1 MTHKGIIDEVPMKT
15 KPILF
20 LIVCVMIIG
29 ICKPLPAEQRTND
42 VYVTIGSGDT
52 TGVYFPTGLVIAKM
66 LNQKRAEYGIRA
78 TVESTPASVFNL
90 NAIVAGYLDFGLAQ
104 ADIQFQAVNGL
115 GDWAEKGPQDKLR
128 AVFSIHHESLTLV
141 AAVDTDIRNITDL
154 KDKRV
159 NLGNRGSGQHRN
171 AIDALEAVGINPRR
185 DLVSLDVSAFE
196 APALLEDNRIDAF
209 FATVGHPNQI
219 IQTALCGHREAGIIP
234 ISGPAI
240 DQLISDKK
248 FYTKAIVPA
257 ERLYAT
263 HIGSVEIETFG
274 VLATLC
280 TSAGVPEDVVYILT
294 REVFENLGAFRRQH
308 PALAELTKEGM
319 LRGLSAPLHPGAVK
333 YYREAGLMK

>member
-1 MTHKGIIDEVPMKT
+1 MKT
-15 KPILF
+15 KSIFF
-20 LIVCVMIIG
+20 LIVCVMVIG
-29 ICKPLPAEQRTND
+29 ICEPLPAEQKADD

-52 TGVYFPTGLVIAKM
+52 TGVYFPAGLAIAKM
-66 LNQKRAEYGIRA
+66 LNQKRAECGIRA

-90 NAIVAGYLDFGLAQ
+90 NAIVAGYLEFGFAQ

-115 GDWAEKGPQDKLR
+115 GDWAKKGPQDKLR

-141 AAVDTDIRNITDL
+141 AAVDAGIRSITDL
-154 KDKRV
+154 KGKRV
-159 NLGNRGSGQHRN
+159 NLGNPGSGQHRN
-171 AIDALEAVGINPRR
+171 AIDALDASGINPRR
-185 DLVSLDVSAFE
+185 DLDSLHVNAFE

-209 FATVGHPNQI
+209 FATVGHPSQI

-263 HIGSVEIETFG
+263 HIGSAEIETFG

-280 TSAGVPEDVVYILT
+280 TSASVPEDVVYRLT
-294 REVFENLGAFRRQH
+294 REVFENLDAFRSQH